1 MPFVINETD
10 FQREVLQDSRPV
22 LVHFWT
28 PWCGLCRLI
37 SPMLETIQ
45 GGDEVVKVVSVNADE
60 NFKLAN
66 FYRLRNLPT
75 IILFK
80 NGELIE
86 KLDGFNSRDHLKTN
100 LERLMNNFF
109 VSFLSDAIALWSIAF
124 YRAIG
129 RLFNYRLNNSNT

>member
-1 MPFVINETD
+1 MPTIVNETN

-45 GGDEVVKVVSVNADE
+45 GDREELVKLASINADE

-75 IILFK
+75 IMLFK
-80 NGELIE
+80 DGVLIE
-86 KLDGFNSRDHLKTN
+86 RLDGFNSRDHLKTN
-100 LERLMNNFF
+100 LERLMNN
-109 VSFLSDAIALWSIAF
+109 VLS
-124 YRAIG
+124 
-129 RLFNYRLNNSNT
+129 TP